1 MVWMV
6 VVFFVCWYS
15 LFVGI
20 LCVLVFCVCW
30 YSLCVGIL
38 CVLVFFVCWYSLCVG
53 IFCVLVFLVLVV
65 WLFWLVV
72 LLFGNGVVGGD
83 VVDAV
88 LWILVLWNVV

>member
-38 CVLVFFVCWYSLCVG
+38 SVGSVVVLVSGV
-53 IFCVLVFLVLVV
+53 IV
-65 WLFWLVV
+65 W
-72 LLFGNGVVGGD
+72 
-83 VVDAV
+83 
-88 LWILVLWNVV
+88 